1 METDEYC
8 VEKVSFYQLNLLRL
22 DVVMTLI
29 YSQYLAPFLSSGRF
43 VDGAH
48 KYDYL
53 QSEWELKKQIEEEFR
68 VDVKNFFRLPRTHLV
83 NLVP

>member
-1 METDEYC
+1 M
-8 VEKVSFYQLNLLRL
+8 
-22 DVVMTLI
+22 
-29 YSQYLAPFLSSGRF
+29 

-53 QSEWELKKQIEEEFR
+53 QSEWELKKQIEEKFR